1 MLINADGYEIIIQQQ
16 VDNEMI
22 INDQV
27 CFYFA
32 CQVLEYHPQPWNQWV
47 QVGDLQQARDG
58 HATLSI
64 GPEQLACLFPGESFN
79 MEMIFKVM

>member
-1 MLINADGYEIIIQQQ
+1 MPINADGYEIIIQQK
-16 VDNEMI
+16 VDFEMI

-47 QVGDLQQARDG
+47 QVGDLQQARYV

-64 GPEQLACLFPGESFN
+64 GPEQLPCLSGESFN
-79 MEMIFKVM
+79 VEMIIMVM